1 MIEGGWAY
9 VWPAY
14 GVALLVLAGL
24 SLSVWLHAQRW
35 ARAEKELVSREGDQ
49 S

>member
-14 GVALLVLAGL
+14 GLAIVLLGGL
-24 SLSVWLHAQRW
+24 SLSVWLNARRW
-35 ARAEKELVSREGDQ
+35 ARAEKALAASEGGEA
-49 S
+49 